1 MKIHWSK
8 AQAKAYL
15 LTYHNINTN
24 QSMSIQSLFNR
35 FHSIQYDPIHVVGYN
50 HDLVCHARIHD
61 YKLGDLDDHIYHHK
75 NYIDHWDRIASIID
89 IKDYENLSFIRQEKA
104 KRLYDGVLKTYQID
118 LDTYSK
124 NILYLFDQGPLN
136 TKEIDLG
143 VHKNASWKKNSPSL
157 YVLEYLMYQSK
168 LAIYQRVRNQRSFDQ
183 FRRVYPKLSKRNAF
197 KDLDSFLLY
206 YLKRRI
212 DVVGMTWNLTHNQL
226 GNPFLMSKKIRQYYF
241 DQLVIKE
248 LVTEVIVE
256 DLPYTFYIPKDVN
269 LDGITLEE
277 NVTFLS
283 PLDNMIWDRK
293 LIQVLFDFNYTWEIY
308 VPKEKR
314 RYGYYVLPMIL
325 KDQFIGRIEF
335 DVKDEVVAIKN
346 IWLENNILQDDVMPF
361 IDQAIQKL
369 NQYLLQK

>member
-1 MKIHWSK
+1 MKIHWTK

-35 FHSIQYDPIHVVGYN
+35 LHSIQYDPIHVVGYN

-61 YKLGDLDDHIYHHK
+61 YTLGDLDDHIYNHK
-75 NYIDHWDRIASIID
+75 TYIDHWDRIASIID

-168 LAIYQRVRNQRSFDQ
+168 LAIDQRVRNQRSFDQ
-183 FRRVYPKLSKRNAF
+183 FHRVYSKLSKRNAF
-197 KDLDSFLLY
+197 EDLDSFLLY

-212 DVVGMTWNLTHNQL
+212 DVVGMTWNMTHNQL
-226 GNPFLMSKKIRQYYF
+226 GNPFLTSKKTRQYYF

-369 NQYLLQK
+369 NLYLLQK

>member
-24 QSMSIQSLFNR
+24 QSLTIQSLFDR
-35 FHSIQYDPIHVVGYN
+35 LHSIQYDPIHVVGYN

-61 YKLGDLDDHIYHHK
+61 YTLGDLDDHIYNHK
-75 NYIDHWDRIASIID
+75 TYIDHWDRIASIID

-104 KRLYDGVLKTYQID
+104 KHLYDGVLETYQID
-118 LDTYSK
+118 LDKYSK
-124 NILYLFDQGPLN
+124 NILDVFDQGPLN
-136 TKEIDLG
+136 SKEIDLG

-168 LAIYQRVRNQRSFDQ
+168 LAIDKRVRNQRSFDL
-183 FRRVYPKLSKRNAF
+183 FHRVYPNLSDKNNF
-197 KDLDSFLLY
+197 DDLDSFLLY

-212 DVVGMTWNLTHNQL
+212 DVVGMSWNMTHNQL
-226 GNPFLMSKKIRQYYF
+226 GNPFLTSKKARQYYF
-241 DQLVIKE
+241 DLLVKKNLI
-248 LVTEVIVE
+248 TEVIV
-256 DLPYTFYIPKDVN
+256 DALPYTFYIPTNVN
-269 LDGITLEE
+269 LDGITLEQK
-277 NVTFLS
+277 VTFLS

-293 LIQVLFDFNYTWEIY
+293 LIQVLFEFDYTWEMY
-308 VPKEKR
+308 VPKQKR

-335 DVKDEVVAIKN
+335 DVKDYVVAIQN
-346 IWLENNILQDDVMPF
+346 IWLEKNILPDDVKPF

-369 NQYLLQK
+369 NRYLFQK

>member
-1 MKIHWSK
+1 
-8 AQAKAYL
+8 
-15 LTYHNINTN
+15 
-24 QSMSIQSLFNR
+24 
-35 FHSIQYDPIHVVGYN
+35 
-50 HDLVCHARIHD
+50 
-61 YKLGDLDDHIYHHK
+61 
-75 NYIDHWDRIASIID
+75 
-89 IKDYENLSFIRQEKA
+89 
-104 KRLYDGVLKTYQID
+104 
-118 LDTYSK
+118 
-124 NILYLFDQGPLN
+124 
-136 TKEIDLG
+136 
-143 VHKNASWKKNSPSL
+143 
-157 YVLEYLMYQSK
+157 MYQSK

-293 LIQVLFDFNYTWEIY
+293 LIQVLFDFNYTWKFMSQKKKTLWILCFTYDIKRSIY
-308 VPKEKR
+308 WKN
-314 RYGYYVLPMIL
+314 
-325 KDQFIGRIEF
+325 RI
-335 DVKDEVVAIKN
+335 
-346 IWLENNILQDDVMPF
+346 
-361 IDQAIQKL
+361 
-369 NQYLLQK
+369 